1 MANLKEIRTRINSVK
16 STRQITSAMKLVAAS
31 KLRKAQN
38 AIIALRPYSYKIQE
52 IMGNLSDSLGE
63 HTENPYLR
71 ESDVNNILL
80 VSIASNKG
88 LCGPFNANIIKET
101 ERRVHQNFNSLYEN
115 GGVHLLTLGKK
126 LTEYFG
132 KRDYHL
138 TGNHDEIYDNLTF
151 ENSTAIA
158 KELMQGFKEK
168 QYDKIYLVYNKFI
181 NPATQQVKFEQFLP
195 LEPLQ
200 DETSN
205 TDMQT
210 DYIFE
215 PSKNEIVEELIPKTL
230 KIHFYQA
237 LLDSNAAEHGAR
249 MTAMHQATDNA
260 TELINDLQLKYN
272 KARQESIT
280 NQIIEVVSGAKALE
294 G

>member
-71 ESDVNNILL
+71 ESEVNNILL

-101 ERRVHQNFNSLYEN
+101 ERRVQQNFNSLYEN
-115 GGVHLLTLGKK
+115 DGVHLLTLGKK

-138 TGNHDEIYDNLTF
+138 TGNHDEIFDNLTF

-158 KELMQGFKEK
+158 QELMQVFKEK

-200 DETSN
+200 DETTN
-205 TDMQT
+205 TEMQT

-260 TELINDLQLKYN
+260 TELINDLQMKYN